1 MSDSP
6 SPSAGA
12 RRRLDAEL
20 VSRGIAETRAKAQG
34 LILAGRVLLSG
45 AVCGKCGTPVKE
57 GAGIALLPDTRPFAS
72 RGGGKLSGALDDF
85 GVDPAGRAALDVGA
99 STGGFTDCL
108 LMRGASRV
116 YAVDVGERLLDDRLL
131 RDPRVVSLEKV
142 NFRHATADLL
152 PEKVTL
158 AVVDVSFI
166 SLRHILPVLPRF
178 LAPGAE
184 VLPLVKPQFEVGKG
198 RVGKGGVVRD
208 DALRREAVNGIAAF
222 ARESGYELLGEAES
236 RVPGPKGN
244 REVFLHLRWAEPINC
259 AKGVAGGSTKR
270 RLERS
275 GDMDVGNE
283 RRRR

>member
-1 MSDSP
+1 M
-6 SPSAGA
+6 
-12 RRRLDAEL
+12 
-20 VSRGIAETRAKAQG
+20 
-34 LILAGRVLLSG
+34 
-45 AVCGKCGTPVKE
+45 KE
-57 GAGIALLPDTRPFAS
+57 GVAIGLLPAARPFAS

-85 GVDPAGRAALDVGA
+85 GIDPAGWVALDVGA

-108 LMRGASRV
+108 LRRGASRV

-131 RDPRVVSLEKV
+131 RDPRVVSLERV

-152 PEKVTL
+152 PEPVAF

-178 LAPGAE
+178 LASRAE
-184 VLPLVKPQFEVGKG
+184 VLSLVKPQFEVGKG

-222 ARESGYELLGEAES
+222 ARETGYEVLGEAES

-244 REVFLHLRWAEPINC
+244 REVFLRLRW
-259 AKGVAGGSTKR
+259 SKR
-270 RLERS
+270 
-275 GDMDVGNE
+275 
-283 RRRR
+283 

>member
-1 MSDSP
+1 LSDP
-6 SPSAGA
+6 PRPSAGS

-34 LILAGRVLLSG
+34 VILSGRVLLAG
-45 AVCGKCGTPVKE
+45 VVCTKCGTPVPE
-57 GAGIALLPDTRPFAS
+57 GADVGLLPAPRPFAS

-85 GVDPAGRAALDVGA
+85 GIDPTGSVALDVGA

-108 LMRGASRV
+108 LRRGASRV
-116 YAVDVGERLLDDRLL
+116 YAIDVGERLLDDRLL

-142 NFRHATADLL
+142 NFRHATGDLL
-152 PEKVTL
+152 PEKATL

-178 LAPGAE
+178 LASVAE
-184 VLPLVKPQFEVGKG
+184 ALPLVKPQFEVGKG

-208 DALRREAVNGIAAF
+208 DTLRREAVDGIAAF
-222 ARESGYELLGEAES
+222 AREIGYEVLGEAES

-244 REVFLHLRWAEPINC
+244 REVFLHLRWRYRS
-259 AKGVAGGSTKR
+259 KGPLDFGGGGR
-270 RLERS
+270 
-275 GDMDVGNE
+275 
-283 RRRR
+283 